1 MVFSFILSYRDQYSD
16 LKWFSKNGLFSKI
29 QQLDALLSVIAER
42 VWEYVFELLNYLR
55 CAQSWYTHGSWVL
68 ALLKI
73 LDPSNY

>member
-1 MVFSFILSYRDQYSD
+1 MVFSFVLSYRDQYSD
-16 LKWFSKNGLFSKI
+16 LKWFSKTGLFSKI

-55 CAQSWYTHGSWVL
+55 SAQSWYTHGSWVL

>member
-1 MVFSFILSYRDQYSD
+1 MVFSFVLSYRDQYSD

-55 CAQSWYTHGSWVL
+55 CAHSWYTHGSWVL